1 LRPPTGPNP
10 LASPRPRPSAPVL
23 EKLPLPAPRHPPSAP
38 PAGSIAT
45 VHRVAIVATDDE
57 HDRARRVA
65 KTCGI
70 EIALASTTD
79 SAPNDAR
86 IVTLGMPWSPDLD
99 PRVVYVARTNI
110 TNDHLADLL
119 TAIATGKA
127 LTAVE
132 PLGKPNNPTE
142 ARRAQIAFA
151 GSRTFAAAFDYL
163 SAEASAVTTLRE
175 LLDADRAYF
184 LLYDDESGALSSAK
198 RKVTQG
204 DNRRSIAGMSGWSA
218 LTGRPSH
225 SERAVT
231 DPRWLG
237 PIDDPDG
244 DSNSQLL
251 VQPVL
256 RADQR
261 VQAIIVAARRP
272 RRPGFTDVDL
282 ALAERFASLVSPML
296 EQLHTHIETTKL
308 VGDTTGNARPA
319 PAAESPLK
327 RLLARIKNLFGRR

>member
-1 LRPPTGPNP
+1 V
-10 LASPRPRPSAPVL
+10 RPSAPLV

-38 PAGSIAT
+38 PAPAATIAM
-45 VHRVAIVATDDE
+45 VNRVAIVAVDDE
-57 HDRARRVA
+57 HDRARRIA

-70 EIALASTTD
+70 EVALASTTD
-79 SAPNDAR
+79 GAPSDAR
-86 IVTLGMPWSPDLD
+86 IITLGLPWSPDLD

-110 TNDHLADLL
+110 SNDHLADLL

-127 LTAVE
+127 LASIE
-132 PLGKPNNPTE
+132 PPSKPNNQTE

-151 GSRTFAAAFDYL
+151 GSRTFAGAFDYVAAEE
-163 SAEASAVTTLRE
+163 SAITTLKA

-184 LLYDDESGALSSAK
+184 LLYDDETGALSSPGRK
-198 RKVTQG
+198 RAQG
-204 DNRRSIAGMSGWSA
+204 DNRRSIAGMAGWSA
-218 LTGRPSH
+218 LTGRPSQA
-225 SERAVT
+225 ERAAS

-251 VQPVL
+251 VQPVV
-256 RADQR
+256 RTDQR

-282 ALAERFASLVSPML
+282 AFAERFASLVAPLL
-296 EQLHTHIETTKL
+296 EQLHGHVETTKL
-308 VGDTTGNARPA
+308 VGDAARDTKA
-319 PAAESPLK
+319 PPTPTSGLQ
-327 RLLARIKNLFGRR
+327 RLVARIKKLFGR